1 MSRILFIYLKVNY
14 EQKYYQGMNELVAVI
29 YYCLTNKNNEYFRR
43 VSESDTY
50 EIFTILMN
58 ELNTYPSHV
67 IDSHKLPLFNHFISG

>member
-1 MSRILFIYLKVNY
+1 MSRILFIYLKVNN

-50 EIFTILMN
+50 EIFTLLMS
-58 ELNTYPSHV
+58 ELNTYPSHF
-67 IDSHKLPLFNHFISG
+67 IDKNKLPPFNHFISG